1 MQKILVKL
9 PYKEMTK
16 ETKEM
21 IDKLMAEYSDL
32 NEETLEVMDE
42 NLARENNEPVEV
54 EIIDYTRRE
63 K

>member
-9 PYKEMTK
+9 SYKEMTK
-16 ETKEM
+16 ETKER
-21 IDKLMAEYSDL
+21 IDKLMEEYSDL
-32 NEETLEVMDE
+32 DEETLEAMDE